1 MPGQDCRTATFFAML
16 KMQQLRQFAI
26 AAKTGSFKEAA
37 TATFRSQAA
46 VSIAMRELERAIG
59 GELVERDQRGKF
71 TPLAQSVLPLFQ
83 ELLTLHDLVLARTKQ
98 LAEGQH
104 GSLAIA
110 VAPFLAERWLPDLI
124 AEFAAEHPGIRI
136 RTVEESSSRIQ
147 ALVADGVV
155 DIGVAGL
162 LQGDAKLNVRTIAS
176 DSYGVLCSRHHPLAR
191 KRSTPWSS
199 LRGERIIGSDASEAL
214 MEAGRSPPLPAP
226 ELVITSRAPLLACV
240 RKNLGVA
247 ILPML
252 TRPGPMDGF
261 AFVPLTRP
269 NLSRTVAILTRNTES
284 LLPAG
289 QRLVAALAESLRLF
303 ALGRGAA
310 PSRRRARAAADDPPA
325 TNP

>member
-1 MPGQDCRTATFFAML
+1 MLPTL
-16 KMQQLRQFAI
+16 KMQQVRQFAI
-26 AAKTGSFKEAA
+26 AAKSGSFKDAA

-59 GELVERDQRGKF
+59 GELVERDRRGKF
-71 TPLAQSVLPLFQ
+71 TPLAQAVLPLLQ
-83 ELLTLHDLVLARTKQ
+83 ELLTLHDLVLARSRQ
-98 LAEGQH
+98 LAMGEH
-104 GSLAIA
+104 GSLSIA

-124 AEFAAEHPGIRI
+124 AEFAAAHPGVRI

-147 ALVADGVV
+147 ALVADGIV

-162 LQGDAKLNVRTIAS
+162 LHGDAKLTARTVAN
-176 DSYGVLCSRHHPLAR
+176 DSYGVLCSPDHPLAH

-214 MEAGRSPPLPAP
+214 LEAGRSPPLPIP
-226 ELVITSRAPLLACV
+226 ELVVTSRAPLLACV

-252 TRPGPMDGF
+252 TRPGPTEGF

-269 NLSRTVAILTRNTES
+269 SLSRTVAILTRNTET

-289 QRLVAALAESLRLF
+289 QRLVTALAESLRLF
-303 ALGRGAA
+303 ALGHGALPA
-310 PSRRRARAAADDPPA
+310 RRRGRAGTEPGRARRS
-325 TNP
+325 